1 MTRLLFPFLLLTSVS
16 RADVPS
22 LLKSHCLNCHSTE
35 EQKGDLDL
43 ETSDIQ
49 KESHLWENALE
60 QIKMGE
66 MPPKKE
72 KQLRH
77 SPAWEFSTLKKTS
90 FAL

>member
-49 KESHLWENALE
+49 KESHLWERVLE
-60 QIKMGE
+60 QIELGQ

-72 KQLRH
+72 GQRCS
-77 SPAWEFSTLKKTS
+77 SPAWECSKL
-90 FAL
+90 